1 MAATRAGIVR
11 TSAAP
16 GKTIEERRTTRRYNL
31 SLRLALLP
39 FSDLPGTMG
48 MVPPWQAELPA
59 GRTRDVS
66 TGGIYFTTD
75 EEFPAGS
82 ELAFTII
89 LPAELTH
96 GKEVF
101 VCAQGRVV
109 RTEKKRVNGCQRTGV
124 AARIERYEIVK
135 EDPLYLEFFGPK
147 PAAVWPATSASVQQS
162 AD

>member
-1 MAATRAGIVR
+1 MATTRAGIVR
-11 TSAAP
+11 SFAAP
-16 GKTIEERRTTRRYNL
+16 SKTMEERRTTRRYNL

-48 MVPPWQAELPA
+48 MVPPWQTELPS
-59 GRTRDVS
+59 GHTRDVS
-66 TGGIYFTTD
+66 TGGIYFFTS
-75 EEFPAGS
+75 EEDLPAGS

-101 VCAQGRVV
+101 VCAQGKVV
-109 RTEKKRVNGCQRTGV
+109 RTEKKRVNGRQRTGV

-147 PAAVWPATSASVQQS
+147 PAAVWPASTASL
-162 AD
+162 